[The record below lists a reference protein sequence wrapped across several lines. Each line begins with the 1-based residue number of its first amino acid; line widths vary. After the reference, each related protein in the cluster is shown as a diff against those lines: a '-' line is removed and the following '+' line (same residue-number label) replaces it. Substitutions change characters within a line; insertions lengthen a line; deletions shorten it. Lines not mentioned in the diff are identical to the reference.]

1 MEAETEPP
9 ADTASKPPL
18 LMLYWALRLPNVN
31 TIKLI
36 AIILILDIAVQK
48 YTLLTIITNKLDG
61 F

>member
-1 MEAETEPP
+1 
-9 ADTASKPPL
+9 
-18 LMLYWALRLPNVN
+18 MLYWALRLPNVN